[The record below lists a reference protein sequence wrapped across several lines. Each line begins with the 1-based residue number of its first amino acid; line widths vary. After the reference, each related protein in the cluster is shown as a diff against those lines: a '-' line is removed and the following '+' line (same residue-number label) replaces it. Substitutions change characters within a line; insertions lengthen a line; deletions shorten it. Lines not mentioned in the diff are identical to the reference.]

1 VVTKIESMRVRIV
14 GPSLSQREA
23 SALQREFPEL
33 EFRHDEGAFELP
45 YCPDNRQD
53 AQHLLAETMAELPAV
68 RLGNRRK
75 IGQID
80 CFAVNFM
87 TPIAEPDCPA
97 AARELHFL
105 VHLRHGPNALSAV
118 SESGAPLPI
127 TAENIDAAAQLLV
140 ATFARCLSGLF
151 AMADF
156 IQRCARLHLAESA
169 LYCTLLRLEHEAMA
183 ARIATVFPDIY
194 VSPHRYLFVDAT
206 SQQRLAFGVAQQLGG
221 QVAVLTRDW
230 WTKVGCHLKAAGQV
244 VPIILTER
252 LYSQRTLAAKQLTLR
267 FPSLFQRRRYLIV
280 AALEGDL
287 ADYHPRITRDSIVQ
301 LCCT

>member
-1 VVTKIESMRVRIV
+1 MKVRIV
-14 GPSLSQREA
+14 GPSLSNREA
-23 SALQREFPEL
+23 SALQREFPQL

-53 AQHLLAETMAELPAV
+53 AQHLLTDTIAELPAV
-68 RLGNRRK
+68 QLGK
-75 IGQID
+75 QQSGQID

-87 TPIAEPDCPA
+87 TPLAEPDCT
-97 AARELHFL
+97 ARELHFL
-105 VHLRHGPNALSAV
+105 VHLRQGPNALTTV
-118 SESGAPLPI
+118 SESGASLPI
-127 TAENIDAAAQLLV
+127 TAENIDAAAQLLA
-140 ATFARCLSGLF
+140 ATFARCLAGLF

-156 IQRCARLHLAESA
+156 IQRCARLHLDESA
-169 LYCTLLRLEHEAMA
+169 LSCTLFRLEQEAMA

-194 VSPHRYLFVDAT
+194 ISPDRYLLIDAT
-206 SQQRLAFGVAQQLGG
+206 AQQCLAFGVAQQLGG

-230 WTKVGCHLKAAGQV
+230 WTNVGCRLKATRCIM
-244 VPIILTER
+244 PIILTER

-287 ADYHPRITRDSIVQ
+287 ADYHPRIVRDSIVQ
-301 LCCT
+301 VCCT